1 MQGVNKVILIGHLGQ
16 DPEAR
21 TLESGN
27 MVVNFS
33 LATSEKWKDKQGEQ
47 QQHTEWHKVTVW
59 GKLAD
64 ICARYLKKGTPVY
77 IEGKL
82 KTRSYEQDGV
92 KKYSTEIL
100 ASNMTMLGGNG
111 NSQGQS
117 VDTSAEYN
125 QKPSAPAPS
134 QAPPMTEGEVDDL
147 PF

>member
-1 MQGVNKVILIGHLGQ
+1 MQGINKVILIGHLGQ

-21 TLESGN
+21 TLDNGN
-27 MVVNFS
+27 TVVNFS

-47 QQHTEWHKVTVW
+47 QQHTEWHKITLW
-59 GKLAD
+59 GKLAE
-64 ICARYLKKGTPVY
+64 ICASYLKKGHPVY
-77 IEGKL
+77 LEGKL
-82 KTRSYEQDGV
+82 KTRSYEQDGI

-100 ASNMTMLGGNG
+100 ANNMTMLGSQG

-125 QKPSAPAPS
+125 QTQSSPSPS
-134 QAPPMTEGEVDDL
+134 QAPKMPQREIDNL

>member
-21 TLESGN
+21 TLDNGN
-27 MVVNFS
+27 TVVNFS

-47 QQHTEWHKVTVW
+47 QQHTEWHKITIW
-59 GKLAD
+59 GKLAEVA
-64 ICARYLKKGTPVY
+64 ARYLKKGHAVY

-82 KTRSYEQDGV
+82 KTRSYEQDGI

-100 ASNMTMLGGNG
+100 ANNMTMLGSQG

-125 QKPSAPAPS
+125 QTPSSPS
-134 QAPPMTEGEVDDL
+134 PKQAPQTSQGDINNL